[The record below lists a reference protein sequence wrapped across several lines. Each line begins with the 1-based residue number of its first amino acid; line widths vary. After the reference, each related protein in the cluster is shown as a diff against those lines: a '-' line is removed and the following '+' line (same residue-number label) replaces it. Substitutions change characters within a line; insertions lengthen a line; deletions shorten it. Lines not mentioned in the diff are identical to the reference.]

1 MGKRD
6 YSKQICQLV
15 FLSFQIIN
23 QFAVK
28 GGKFIILDLNVTQN
42 QFVTS
47 VNSLYSELAKFF
59 IAVKKLQGFVM
70 NLAGHSI
77 KLRFIRDYPCL
88 Y

>member
-6 YSKQICQLV
+6 YSKQICQLI

-59 IAVKKLQGFVM
+59 IAVKNCKDL
-70 NLAGHSI
+70 L
-77 KLRFIRDYPCL
+77 
-88 Y
+88 

>member
-59 IAVKKLQGFVM
+59 RAVKNCKDL
-70 NLAGHSI
+70 
-77 KLRFIRDYPCL
+77 LRILLGTP
-88 Y
+88 